1 MLVKGATAD
10 TLLAVAREA
19 EAHRAGNLK
28 CIQYTPYIMYTV
40 LFCFVLLW
48 LYHQLLIHMMF
59 NWEEYIPR
67 IVMDAVH
74 VALLRLKDIRKVS
87 REATLIIMGKY
98 TIWIL
103 YVLIIWTK

>member
-1 MLVKGATAD
+1 
-10 TLLAVAREA
+10 
-19 EAHRAGNLK
+19 
-28 CIQYTPYIMYTV
+28 
-40 LFCFVLLW
+40 
-48 LYHQLLIHMMF
+48 
-59 NWEEYIPR
+59 
-67 IVMDAVH
+67 MDAVH